1 MKRKSGNSL
10 RLFVIALSVLGFL
23 PGIVLADHAK
33 GPRQELVVF
42 GDSLSDPGNIYL
54 LTGQVA
60 TAPYEVIPGAPYD
73 IGGNRFTNG
82 RTWAEALAARIAPRE
97 GRGGSSHPF
106 FNSKTY
112 NDFLRHHS
120 ILVQGSRSASAS
132 GNSPAMYRC
141 SFSAQGT

>member
-10 RLFVIALSVLGFL
+10 RLFVIALSILGFV
-23 PGIVLADHAK
+23 PGIVLADGAN

-82 RTWAEALAARIAPRE
+82 RAWAEALAARIAPR
-97 GRGGSSHPF
+97 
-106 FNSKTY
+106 
-112 NDFLRHHS
+112 D
-120 ILVQGSRSASAS
+120 S
-132 GNSPAMYRC
+132 GEPAL
-141 SFSAQGT
+141 ADPPL